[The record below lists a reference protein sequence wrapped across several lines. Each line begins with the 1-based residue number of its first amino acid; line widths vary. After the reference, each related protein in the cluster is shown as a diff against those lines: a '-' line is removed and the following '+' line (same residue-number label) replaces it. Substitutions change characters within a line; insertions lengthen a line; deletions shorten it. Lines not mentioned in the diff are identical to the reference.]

1 MRQTPIRIAITGSCG
16 QIAYNLLF
24 RIAAGDVF
32 ERPIILH
39 LQDVPGMESKLEG
52 VAMEL
57 SDCDFPLLE
66 EVRLTTDIH
75 EAFDK
80 VDLALLVGAKPRSKG
95 MLRKDLLAENG
106 RIFVEQGKALNDV
119 ASRDVKVYVI
129 GNPANTNAL
138 VAMNNAPKIPRKNF
152 HALMRLDHNRARSL
166 ISRKAGVESRFVKK
180 MLVWGNH
187 SNTQVPDFTQV
198 EIAGRKATDVIPDI
212 EWHRQEFVQTI
223 QNRGAMVIEKLG
235 RSSAASAAN
244 AVVDAMRS
252 LYMPTPE
259 DDWFSSAVCSD
270 ENPYGIHEGLI
281 FGFPCRSKG
290 DGNYEIVPGLK
301 WDDYIRDK
309 IEKTE
314 KELLEEME
322 FCKSEGL
329 F

>member
-1 MRQTPIRIAITGSCG
+1 
-16 QIAYNLLF
+16 
-24 RIAAGDVF
+24 
-32 ERPIILH
+32 
-39 LQDVPGMESKLEG
+39 MESKLEG

>member
-1 MRQTPIRIAITGSCG
+1 MRIAITGSCG

-32 ERPIILH
+32 DRPIILH

-66 EVRLTTDIH
+66 QVRLTTNVH
-75 EAFDK
+75 EAFEN

-106 RIFVEQGKALNDV
+106 RIFVEQGKALNEV

-166 ISRKAGVESRFVKK
+166 ISRKAEIESRFVKK
-180 MLVWGNH
+180 MLIWGNH

-244 AVVDAMRS
+244 AVVDAVRS
-252 LYMPTPE
+252 LYIPTPQ

-301 WDDYIRDK
+301 WDHYIREK

-322 FCKSEGL
+322 FCKNEGL